1 MSIKYLK
8 HAPIMGCLLVT
19 MAFTFPTSH
28 RIANINKP
36 TMAEN
41 LSTCYIE
48 NTTFQP
54 GEEITYKLFYNLG
67 ILWLSAGE
75 VTFKVNDLGEQFKL
89 TALGKTYKS
98 YEWFYKV
105 RDYYET
111 HVNKETLLPNYSL
124 RDINEGKYRL
134 YDKITFKQ
142 NQQKAVSLR
151 GKTKDEA
158 KPTTYNIDPCM
169 HDLLSIFYY
178 MRNVDYNNID
188 KGDIIPIKIFI
199 DKETWPLELEYR
211 GRDAEKRIKGLG
223 KFKTIKFGPEV
234 IEGYYFKKGTEMN
247 VWVSDDENKIP
258 LLIESPVSVGS
269 IKAVLK
275 DYKNLRHDLTASLK

>member
-8 HAPIMGCLLVT
+8 HVPLMVCLLVT

-28 RIANINKP
+28 RVAKTNNTP
-36 TMAEN
+36 ALEN
-41 LSTCYIE
+41 LTTCNIV

-75 VTFKVNDLGEQFKL
+75 VTFKVNDLGQEFKL

-111 HVNKETLLPNYSL
+111 HVNKETLLPSYSL
-124 RDINEGKYRL
+124 RDIKEGKYQL

-142 NQQKAVSLR
+142 NQQKAISLR

-158 KPTTYNIDPCM
+158 KPTTYNIDACM

-178 MRNVDYNNID
+178 MRNVDYNTISE
-188 KGDIIPIKIFI
+188 GDIIPIKIFI

-211 GRDAEKRIKGLG
+211 GKDSAKRIKGLG

-234 IEGYYFKKGTEMN
+234 IEGYYFKKDTEMN